1 MGLALAQIDRLL
13 TDWQQKID
21 AANQNLIDL
30 YDLPAYQ
37 RLSGMGNPPSNV
49 TGTTQQRSSAAL
61 TAIDRL
67 FEDIELLNQPIIL
80 ARNLRQELPNFFVD
94 EHDLQEINR
103 LLMGQSIQLS
113 SIQTP
118 LAQRDLLSSSQQ
130 ILAISPDELLDRM
143 MADFTI
149 ARDTLVAI
157 ETAWTQLE
165 AKLIGTHQSLIELQQ
180 LARDLQVGRSESL
193 VAAETKFTDLQLQI
207 DRDPLG
213 VNDTFTQ
220 DLLPLIERSRSE
232 LVALDRHRQQLATD
246 FATARQYL
254 DRLNRLNRDTIDFA
268 TEARSKIQHGLPL
281 SEPIPAADLSELAL
295 WLERLSAKFAV
306 GIIAPVRVGL
316 TNWLDRTSAYTSFA
330 EAALATNR
338 RPLDTRQE
346 LRGRLDAL
354 AAKALAKGKVED
366 PLLTDLAL
374 RARQVLY
381 TSPTDL
387 TLAIDLVREYERG
400 LNQRLTC

>member
-1 MGLALAQIDRLL
+1 MGLTLVQIDRLL
-13 TDWQQKID
+13 TDWQQKVD

-37 RLSGMGNPPSNV
+37 RLNGMGNPPSNV
-49 TGTTQQRSSAAL
+49 TGVTQVRASAAL
-61 TAIDRL
+61 TALDRL
-67 FEDIELLNQPIIL
+67 FENIELLTRPIIL
-80 ARNLRQELPNFFVD
+80 AQKLRRELPTFFVND
-94 EHDLQEINR
+94 QDLQEIER
-103 LLMGQSIQLS
+103 LLTGESIQLS

-118 LAQRDLLSSSQQ
+118 LAQRGLLSSSQQ
-130 ILAISPDELLDRM
+130 TLAISPSELLERM
-143 MADFTI
+143 MASFTI

-165 AKLIGTHQSLIELQQ
+165 SKLIDTHQLLIELQQ
-180 LARDLQVGRSESL
+180 LARTLQVSVSGSVL
-193 VAAETKFTDLQLQI
+193 AAETKFTELQLQI
-207 DRDPLG
+207 ERDPLG

-220 DLLPLIERSRSE
+220 DLLPTIERSRSE
-232 LVALDRHRQQLATD
+232 LIALDRHRQQLTTD
-246 FATARQYL
+246 FITARQDL
-254 DRLNRLNRDTIDFA
+254 DRLNRLNREAIDVA
-268 TEARSKIQHGLPL
+268 AETRSKIQHDLPL
-281 SEPIPAADLSELAL
+281 SDPIPAAELTELAL
-295 WLERLSAKFAV
+295 WLERLSAKYAA

-316 TNWLDRTSAYTSFA
+316 TNWLDRKSAYLTFA
-330 EAALATNR
+330 ESALAANR
-338 RPLDTRQE
+338 LPLDTRQE

-387 TLAIDLVREYERG
+387 TVAIDLVREYERG
-400 LNQRLTC
+400 LNQRWTC